1 MRARHLI
8 VFLAAALVVTGAVPL
23 TQSSGDPL
31 SLLVSRQYSTWDNP
45 LHTEFT
51 INGKTVN
58 IFTSETVESLEGHIK
73 PGWNTFVL
81 KTTPQE
87 PANSANSLQFQVGPG
102 SKKGNKFVVGPVL
115 WKLRNEADWKLK
127 DGSYSHP
134 LGPGVKEVTH
144 TYNLYYAGMDLERTE
159 LKAGDYV
166 LQGKP
171 RYSTW
176 SSPVVGTVWVNGTPL
191 NTFAG
196 ESRQI
201 VITKLLKPGKNEIKL
216 VSGRVPNVIVGN
228 DVEFLIGGPAEW
240 NVSENKFTLTP
251 ITTFNAMQGWKKDPK
266 SGQLVNQANA
276 QADTI
281 ERVIPFMLKMPPGEP
296 K

>member
-1 MRARHLI
+1 MRARHLM
-8 VFLAAALVVTGAVPL
+8 LLTAASLVVTAAVPL
-23 TQSSGDPL
+23 TQSSGEAL
-31 SLLVSRQYSTWDNP
+31 SMLVSRKFTSWDNP

-51 INGKTVN
+51 VNGKTVN
-58 IFTSETVESLEGHIK
+58 IFTSDTIESLEGHLK

-87 PANSANSLQFQVGPG
+87 PANSANGLQFQIGPA
-102 SKKGNKFVVGPVL
+102 SKKGNKVVVGPVL
-115 WKLRNEADWKLK
+115 WEIRNDADWKLK

-134 LGPGVKEVTH
+134 LGPGIKEVTQ

-171 RYSTW
+171 KFSSWT
-176 SSPVVGTVWVNGTPL
+176 SPVVGTVWINGTPL
-191 NTFAG
+191 NSFTL

-216 VSGRVPNVIVGN
+216 VSGRVSNAIENN
-228 DVEFLIGGPAEW
+228 DIEFLIGGPAEW

-276 QADTI
+276 QAETI
-281 ERVIPFMLKMPPGEP
+281 ERIIPFMMKTPAGGQ
-296 K
+296 